1 MNNMK
6 RMFLVVTLLIAFVG
20 SSFAQAN
27 LNPNPN
33 PNEDQQSQLAEN
45 LAERLHGLTE
55 AQLKAVQSVLEDPS
69 YYTYQEPT
77 LTPGEEVILSGGI
90 SMPDG
95 VYAIYV
101 KHLNDFCVIE
111 IEQGS
116 IKISTPGREPLY
128 QGWIVDKHCVGLDDG
143 YMYLKITFLNGTYY
157 EKLYINYLLEDTD
170 SETGVEKIARTYN
183 GEPIYLMD

>member
-1 MNNMK
+1 MK
-6 RMFLVVTLLIAFVG
+6 RLVLVITTVLILISGA
-20 SSFAQAN
+20 FAQSNPN
-27 LNPNPN
+27 LNLN

-95 VYAIYV
+95 VYGIYV

-116 IKISTPGREPLY
+116 IKISTPGREVLY

-183 GEPIYLMD
+183 GEPIYLID

>member
-1 MNNMK
+1 MK

-27 LNPNPN
+27 PNPNPN

-157 EKLYINYLLEDTD
+157 EKLYINYLVENTD
-170 SETGVEKIARTYN
+170 SEEIVRTYN
-183 GEPIYLMD
+183 GEPVYYMD

>member
-1 MNNMK
+1 MK

-20 SSFAQAN
+20 SSFAQS
-27 LNPNPN
+27 NPN

-45 LAERLHGLTE
+45 LAERLYSLAE

-77 LTPGEEVILSGGI
+77 LTPGEEIIPNGGI

-111 IEQGS
+111 VEQGS
-116 IKISTPGREPLY
+116 IKISTPGREVLY

-157 EKLYINYLLEDTD
+157 EKLYINYLEDTD

-183 GEPIYLMD
+183 GEPIYYMD